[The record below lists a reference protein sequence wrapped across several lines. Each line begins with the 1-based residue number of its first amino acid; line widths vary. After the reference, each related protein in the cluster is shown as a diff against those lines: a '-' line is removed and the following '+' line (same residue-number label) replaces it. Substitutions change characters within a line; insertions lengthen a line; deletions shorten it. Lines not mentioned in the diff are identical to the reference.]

1 MTSQCHHYVIITM
14 LFQDKKSKDIYFEDL
29 DIISGK
35 DFGLRAK
42 FAADQTEAT
51 EAIDNFQINAKG
63 KGGST
68 LDEIWSQVM

>member
-1 MTSQCHHYVIITM
+1 MKYVIII
-14 LFQDKKSKDIYFEDL
+14 FQDKKSRDIYFEDL

-51 EAIDNFQINAKG
+51 ETIDNFQINAKG
-63 KGGST
+63 KANIVIFIGG
-68 LDEIWSQVM
+68 LRLEPVICC

>member
-1 MTSQCHHYVIITM
+1 MMTSLLHGNNVF
-14 LFQDKKSKDIYFEDL
+14 FQDKKSRDIYFEDL

-63 KGGST
+63 
-68 LDEIWSQVM
+68 EH

>member
-1 MTSQCHHYVIITM
+1 MSS
-14 LFQDKKSKDIYFEDL
+14 LRDNNDAFQDKKSKDIYFEDL

-42 FAADQTEAT
+42 FAADQTEAA

-68 LDEIWSQVM
+68 LDEI

>member
-1 MTSQCHHYVIITM
+1 MSS
-14 LFQDKKSKDIYFEDL
+14 LRDKNDAFQDKKSKDIYFEDL

-63 KGGST
+63 K
-68 LDEIWSQVM
+68 LQVVQDQLRSGRR